1 MNTVIRRPK
10 YVNHVI
16 REVFQLDS
24 AAYIFRGSKSKPVD
38 PIYVISDRYSH
49 VVSGE
54 KPEALVSIILEGNR
68 PYQLRI
74 AVRGDFH
81 LESPSYYVVDP
92 RDWAEWI
99 WIIFPQPEISR
110 FRRFLTCFID
120 GNTYLWEMM

>member
-1 MNTVIRRPK
+1 MNRIVRRPK
-10 YVNHVI
+10 YVNHVL
-16 REVFQLDS
+16 REVFHLDS
-24 AAYIFRGSKSKPVD
+24 AAFLYRGDISNPIKPV
-38 PIYVISDRYSH
+38 YVISDRYSPF
-49 VVSGE
+49 VKGE

-92 RDWAEWI
+92 HDWVEWI

-110 FRRFLTCFID
+110 LRRFLAQFID
-120 GNTYLWEMM
+120 GNTYLWELM